1 MSITT
6 TSTLPAPV
14 QETFNQ
20 RILSTPTPNKIHNI
34 PAMAERMPANGGRFV
49 KFRRYTALDAAT
61 VPLGNSGTTPPS
73 QNLTAQDFD
82 AQIQF
87 YGTWVAINEQVTLQA
102 QDRPLNQAAIRLGEA
117 LRLTEDELTRNMLQS
132 TAMVIYASGGNNGDD
147 PTNIAASDISTVTKR
162 LLSNDGYMFLSTIA
176 GENRFG
182 TAPVRNA
189 YFGLCHTNLTSEF
202 ENISEFKSQ
211 SEYANQQRVLESEWG
226 SIRNLR
232 ILVSSIGSIAT
243 DRSIRGSTIYNMFC
257 VAKEAYGYIEQDRYS
272 AQFIYRPAIY
282 SDPLAQNVSAG
293 FKMACA
299 VRILNDAWVF
309 NLQSTLSA

>member
-14 QETFNQ
+14 QESFNQ
-20 RILSTPTPNKIHNI
+20 KILATPTPNKIHNI
-34 PAMAERMPANGGRFV
+34 PAMAERMPANGGRFI
-49 KFRRYTALDAAT
+49 KFRRYTALQAAT
-61 VPLGNSGTTPPS
+61 VPLGNSGVTPPS

-82 AQIQF
+82 AEIQF

-132 TAMVIYASGGNNGDD
+132 TATVVLATGGNNGDI
-147 PTNIAASDISTVTKR
+147 PTNLAASDVSRVTR
-162 LLSNDGYMFLSTIA
+162 TLLSNDGYMFLSTIA
-176 GENRFG
+176 GEDRYG

-189 YFGLCHTNLTSEF
+189 YFALCHTDLTQEF
-202 ENISEFKSQ
+202 ENIPEFKSQ

-232 ILVSSIGSIAT
+232 ILVSSIGSIANA
-243 DRSIRGSTIYNMFC
+243 RSMRGANIYNMFC

-282 SDPLAQNVSAG
+282 SDPLAQNVTAG

-299 VRILNDAWVF
+299 VRILNDSWIY
-309 NLQSTLSA
+309 NIQSTLS